1 MQRQAL
7 FGARTIRFCSDLAL
21 ALPAVWG
28 AGRPLPASALKLA
41 ADRVPTLLH
50 RPRRRILTRA
60 RPVIGKCQFKGR
72 RAVDNLHRSL
82 ALAALMAAWLLSGA
96 SAMAQDSS
104 PYVVGHWRLND
115 SFQDFKPGAP
125 ITTDNTDFIF
135 LNPTDLTLTLE
146 YAFFA
151 APDGTFCGCDR
162 DILSPNGR
170 TRYTMLGEKQG
181 GQFSTRLCPTQTEGA
196 LKAIVFTSPPGTSP
210 IVVGDALQAGV
221 QIHIFGS
228 APGQRSESNLQGV
241 TINPT
246 TTREMNAI
254 HTTCEGF
261 IK

>member
-1 MQRQAL
+1 MPDTAHVGRACSRGRYSPRQGL
-7 FGARTIRFCSDLAL
+7 AR
-21 ALPAVWG
+21 
-28 AGRPLPASALKLA
+28 
-41 ADRVPTLLH
+41 
-50 RPRRRILTRA
+50 
-60 RPVIGKCQFKGR
+60 GK
-72 RAVDNLHRSL
+72 VSL
-82 ALAALMAAWLLSGA
+82 APNRGIPGC
-96 SAMAQDSS
+96 QK
-104 PYVVGHWRLND
+104 
-115 SFQDFKPGAP
+115 DFKPGAP
-125 ITTDNTDFIF
+125 ITTDNTDFVF

-151 APDGTFCGCDR
+151 APVGTFCGCDR
-162 DILSPNGR
+162 DTLSPNGR

-254 HTTCEGF
+254 HTACVAF